1 MQIGSLTRR
10 AARQFGSAPC
20 LTEGSTTLSFADFDA
35 ATDRVGNALLDRG
48 LQKGDHVSV
57 ILPNSIECLIVY
69 YALAKA
75 GLVRVQLNV
84 RETLANHVYKVQD
97 SASRAVIH
105 DDLDGLDA
113 EILIGRA
120 ELAGMVSSGRS
131 GPCSVDRELDEALR
145 FGYTGGTTGK
155 SKAVILTTRGEL
167 TELSAFLTDLVPE
180 INEGDVFLHA
190 APIAHASGAF
200 FLPALVRGAHAVVMP
215 KFDAEEFLKLAE
227 HSKASATF
235 LVPTDLMV
243 VFRTA

>member
-1 MQIGSLTRR
+1 MQIGSLIRR

-84 RETLANHVYKVQD
+84 RETLVNHVYKVQD
-97 SASRAVIH
+97 SASRA
-105 DDLDGLDA
+105 
-113 EILIGRA
+113 
-120 ELAGMVSSGRS
+120 
-131 GPCSVDRELDEALR
+131 
-145 FGYTGGTTGK
+145 
-155 SKAVILTTRGEL
+155 
-167 TELSAFLTDLVPE
+167 
-180 INEGDVFLHA
+180 
-190 APIAHASGAF
+190 
-200 FLPALVRGAHAVVMP
+200 
-215 KFDAEEFLKLAE
+215 
-227 HSKASATF
+227 
-235 LVPTDLMV
+235 DLMV